1 MESSTI
7 PHQRSAPRSG
17 SLGDRSLPYS
27 GLCSDDVKIN
37 REKYGINVISP
48 PERQPWYSLYLEKFA
63 DPVIRILVIAAGI
76 ALGVGIFEGGYAEA
90 LGIVIAIFL
99 ATTLAFLNEYKAN
112 QEFQLL
118 NQVYDQIKVKV
129 IRDGQYCTIP
139 RQDLVVEDIVYVER
153 GEEIPADGIVLESA
167 SLFMDQSKITG
178 ESEAVLKLAP
188 SDPEIA
194 NLPEQTYPPT
204 HLYRS
209 TIVDR
214 GHGLFKVTAV
224 GDRTEIGQVAT
235 AVATVESG
243 EMTPLNIQLEK
254 LSQLIGVVGL
264 SFSGLIFLALLI
276 RGFLAGELSLTFFQR
291 YFVSFIIASVLVAL
305 IPVWLPIV
313 YDGLELLKSEVKRP
327 DWLEDNGVKSWLGSF
342 VGGLLLLLLG
352 MGLAYAWELIPATG
366 SWLPVEVGRA
376 LLNYFMVAVTIIVV
390 AVPEGLAMSVTL
402 SLAYSMRKM
411 AASNN
416 LVRQMHAC
424 ETVGAATVIC
434 SDKTGTLTCNQMQ
447 VKEVAFP
454 SLSQNTN
461 LIAEC
466 IAANSTA
473 DLEKKS
479 QQAPSVIGNATEG
492 ALLLWLDGQNLD
504 YIHLRDRFAI
514 KSQMA
519 FSTEKKY
526 MATLGTSS
534 VTESLMLYVKGAP
547 EVVLNYCSHQL
558 GEKGKEPLSNKSE
571 ILRQMGEYQG
581 RGMRVLGFAF
591 EPSPVGRENLEAMEP
606 GLIWL
611 GFTAIA
617 DPLRSEVPEAIQA
630 CLHAG
635 IGVKIVTGDSP
646 EIAREIA
653 RGIGLWQEEDEGKPY
668 VHLTANKFNQLS
680 DSEAAEAV
688 KSLKI
693 MSRACPLDKLR
704 LVKLLQSNGE
714 VVGVTGDGTND
725 AAALK
730 QAQVG
735 LSMGSGTAIA
745 KEASDII
752 LLDDSFAS
760 IVQAVVW
767 GRSLYQNIQ
776 RFLLFQLTINV
787 VALGIALLGP
797 FIGVSLPLTV
807 TQMLWVNL
815 IMDTFAALALATEP
829 PNLRVMEQQP
839 RDPEAF
845 IITPEM
851 GKNLLVTGLT
861 FLVFLVGFLLY
872 LPRLQSPVMN
882 LDDYELSIFFAVFVL
897 LQFWNLFNVR
907 SWGMKQSAFVGLNKN
922 KGFIAIAL
930 SIFLGQILIIQF
942 GGSVFRTVPL
952 SLQDW
957 LMIIAGTS
965 IVLWVG
971 ELWRLL
977 SRKTMASS

>member
-1 MESSTI
+1 LGIIIVT
-7 PHQRSAPRSG
+7 SG
-17 SLGDRSLPYS
+17 YGS
-27 GLCSDDVKIN
+27 GLC
-37 REKYGINVISP
+37 
-48 PERQPWYSLYLEKFA
+48 
-63 DPVIRILVIAAGI
+63 
-76 ALGVGIFEGGYAEA
+76 LGTDSG
-90 LGIVIAIFL
+90 
-99 ATTLAFLNEYKAN
+99 NW
-112 QEFQLL
+112 QL
-118 NQVYDQIKVKV
+118 
-129 IRDGQYCTIP
+129 
-139 RQDLVVEDIVYVER
+139 
-153 GEEIPADGIVLESA
+153 
-167 SLFMDQSKITG
+167 
-178 ESEAVLKLAP
+178 
-188 SDPEIA
+188 
-194 NLPEQTYPPT
+194 
-204 HLYRS
+204 
-209 TIVDR
+209 
-214 GHGLFKVTAV
+214 
-224 GDRTEIGQVAT
+224 
-235 AVATVESG
+235 
-243 EMTPLNIQLEK
+243 
-254 LSQLIGVVGL
+254 
-264 SFSGLIFLALLI
+264 
-276 RGFLAGELSLTFFQR
+276 
-291 YFVSFIIASVLVAL
+291 
-305 IPVWLPIV
+305 
-313 YDGLELLKSEVKRP
+313 
-327 DWLEDNGVKSWLGSF
+327 
-342 VGGLLLLLLG
+342 
-352 MGLAYAWELIPATG
+352 
-366 SWLPVEVGRA
+366 LPVEVGRA

-447 VKEVAFP
+447 VKEVAFA

-571 ILRQMGEYQG
+571 ILSQMGEYQA

-606 GLIWL
+606 GLVWL

-617 DPLRSEVPEAIQA
+617 DPLRSDVPGAIQA

-646 EIAREIA
+646 EIAQEIA
-653 RGIGLWQEEDEGKPY
+653 RGIGLWQEEDEGKPSA
-668 VHLTANKFNQLS
+668 HLTANKFNQLS
-680 DSEAAEAV
+680 DREAAEAV

-845 IITPEM
+845 I
-851 GKNLLVTGLT
+851 
-861 FLVFLVGFLLY
+861 
-872 LPRLQSPVMN
+872 
-882 LDDYELSIFFAVFVL
+882 L
-897 LQFWNLFNVR
+897 LQKWVR
-907 SWGMKQSAFVGLNKN
+907 IYWL
-922 KGFIAIAL
+922 
-930 SIFLGQILIIQF
+930 LG
-942 GGSVFRTVPL
+942 
-952 SLQDW
+952 
-957 LMIIAGTS
+957 
-965 IVLWVG
+965 
-971 ELWRLL
+971 
-977 SRKTMASS
+977 